1 MGNTRCKSS
10 CTVTIRG
17 GRVFDTRARGHR
29 YTNGRGVL
37 VFAALGFMGAVWVA
51 VIAVVTGC
59 LEARPGSDAQDT
71 QARDCVGNHTD
82 ETLLKAMAEADEVP
96 QVRPTPEGAGGE
108 ARDCVDCHADVMHLK
123 AIAQAEEAPPA
134 DTSDG

>member
-1 MGNTRCKSS
+1 MTLRDGRILGMLARGHSDKN
-10 CTVTIRG
+10 G
-17 GRVFDTRARGHR
+17 GRVLA
-29 YTNGRGVL
+29 
-37 VFAALGFMGAVWVA
+37 FAALGFMGAVSAV

-59 LEARPGSDAQDT
+59 LEARPGSDARGT
-71 QARDCVGNHTD
+71 QARDYVGNHTD